1 MKSITIGVTMP
12 VKTAD
17 EVVKRATKLN
27 LSKSAYCGMLIK
39 QAMDEG
45 KVEVLP

>member
-17 EVVKRATKLN
+17 EVVKRATKLG
-27 LSKSAYCGMLIK
+27 LSKSAYCAMIIK
-39 QAMDEG
+39 QRLEL
-45 KVEVLP
+45 V